1 MTKKYLLIAALLS
14 FAGVNAEDA
23 QKDKLI
29 VQEKTISTVTTN
41 NPATNE
47 HKTVEKN
54 ENVNILHKTDLNL
67 VKPTNEPT
75 LKKPDSIKLV
85 ETTTTQ
91 PTEHHNWL
99 KWLGLLA
106 LLGALLVFLSTT
118 FRKRRYETEDNQH
131 ARKNRHSDKEV
142 EFTFEEEKHD
152 KGSDKRHYNKDYKN
166 RD

>member
-14 FAGVNAEDA
+14 FAGVNAEDT
-23 QKDKLI
+23 KNDRLI
-29 VQEKTISTVTTN
+29 VEKTT
-41 NPATNE
+41 
-47 HKTVEKN
+47 
-54 ENVNILHKTDLNL
+54 
-67 VKPTNEPT
+67 T
-75 LKKPDSIKLV
+75 LKEVKNDLSENSKVIDNLHPVKLTNDELTVRHPVSLKLV
-85 ETTTTQ
+85 ETSTQ
-91 PTEHHNWL
+91 PTEHHNWW

-106 LLGALLVFLSTT
+106 LLGALLGFLSTT
-118 FRKRRYETEDNQH
+118 FRKRRYETEDNHH